1 MVRYGYKCD
10 VDYNILEI
18 CSNLLGVVVIYI
30 SLQKFLP
37 KYSFHFR
44 SMFNFYIP
52 LKRQKTKGFLT
63 FSGDTEM
70 EHWDKMGLK
79 FKKNYTYLGT
89 SLSQKWYSPFS
100 VRFKSV
106 IQAISESLK
115 RILLEVFQKTGKYS
129 EITHFTLL

>member
-30 SLQKFLP
+30 SLQKFLS

-52 LKRQKTKGFLT
+52 LKRHIGIKWV
-63 FSGDTEM
+63 SN
-70 EHWDKMGLK
+70 LK
-79 FKKNYTYLGT
+79 KIIRT
-89 SLSQKWYSPFS
+89 
-100 VRFKSV
+100 
-106 IQAISESLK
+106 
-115 RILLEVFQKTGKYS
+115 
-129 EITHFTLL
+129 